1 MSKNIMDMT
10 LQEIKD
16 SVTKNNI
23 KVNNASY
30 WLYDRKLSVLNI
42 YDELMSAIK
51 TIDKFSRF
59 VNDQEYVNDIIN
71 GFSNDKA

>member
-16 SVTKNNI
+16 SVTKNSI
-23 KVNNASY
+23 KVNDASY

-59 VNDQEYVNDIIN
+59 VNDQEYVDDIIN

>member
-16 SVTKNNI
+16 SVTKNSI
-23 KVNNASY
+23 KVNDASY

-59 VNDQEYVNDIIN
+59 VNDQEYVDDIIN
-71 GFSNDKA
+71 GFSNDKE

>member
-23 KVNNASY
+23 KVNDASY

-42 YDELMSAIK
+42 YDELISAIK
-51 TIDKFSRF
+51 TIDKFSQF
-59 VNDQEYVNDIIN
+59 VNDQEYVDEIIK
-71 GFSNDKA
+71 GFSNDKV

>member
-16 SVTKNNI
+16 SVTKNSI
-23 KVNNASY
+23 KVNDASY

-51 TIDKFSRF
+51 TINKFSQF
-59 VNDQEYVNDIIN
+59 VNDQEYVDNVIN
-71 GFSNDKA
+71 GLSK

>member
-16 SVTKNNI
+16 SVTKNII
-23 KVNNASY
+23 KVNDASY

-59 VNDQEYVNDIIN
+59 VNDQEYVDDVIN
-71 GFSNDKA
+71 GLSK

>member
-16 SVTKNNI
+16 SVTKNSI
-23 KVNNASY
+23 KVNDASY

-51 TIDKFSRF
+51 TIDKFSQF
-59 VNDQEYVNDIIN
+59 INDQEYVDDIIN
-71 GFSNDKA
+71 GFSNDKG

>member
-16 SVTKNNI
+16 SVTKNSM

-51 TIDKFSRF
+51 TIDKFSQF
-59 VNDQEYVNDIIN
+59 VNDQEYVDDVIN
-71 GFSNDKA
+71 GLSK

>member
-16 SVTKNNI
+16 SVTKNSI
-23 KVNNASY
+23 KVNDASY

-42 YDELMSAIK
+42 YDELMSVIK
-51 TIDKFSRF
+51 TIDKFSQF
-59 VNDQEYVNDIIN
+59 INDQEYVDDIIN
-71 GFSNDKA
+71 GFSNDKG

>member
-1 MSKNIMDMT
+1 MDMT

-16 SVTKNNI
+16 SVTKNSM

-51 TIDKFSRF
+51 TIDKFSQF
-59 VNDQEYVNDIIN
+59 VNDQEYVDDVIN
-71 GFSNDKA
+71 GLSK

>member
-10 LQEIKD
+10 LLEIKD
-16 SVTKNNI
+16 SVTKNSI
-23 KVNNASY
+23 KVNDASY

-59 VNDQEYVNDIIN
+59 VNDQEYVDDIIN
-71 GFSNDKA
+71 GLSNDKV